1 MSTPATPVTTAT
13 TTMIEATS
21 LRRIMR
27 SSRPGYGSVRR
38 TYPKPRTVWIRRG
51 STSSTFLRR

>member
-13 TTMIEATS
+13 TTMMEATS

-27 SSRPGYGSVRR
+27 SRPGYGSVRR
-38 TYPKPRTVWIRRG
+38 TYPKPRTVWISRG
-51 STSSTFLRR
+51 STASTFLRR